1 MVSTRTEG
9 LLLDN
14 NKVISDQLYNL
25 IIVLSICWIRIKLWM
40 ISSYLYYC
48 FILLWLLFIIP
59 FMNMIV
65 FVWDSWYV
73 LSYSLS
79 LNFVSNINKTHSDS
93 LVGII
98 FVCYYFIYDSG
109 TLSESRYSCVIIFH
123 KCFYLCVQRYFCC
136 TCFIVYRLIHYS

>member
-1 MVSTRTEG
+1 MISIHTEC

-79 LNFVSNINKTHSDS
+79 LNFVYNINKTHSDS

-98 FVCYYFIYDSG
+98 LFVIILSMTLELYPSLDIHVLLSFINVFIYVFKD
-109 TLSESRYSCVIIFH
+109 IFVALY
-123 KCFYLCVQRYFCC
+123 CL
-136 TCFIVYRLIHYS
+136 